1 MYCAYAVIAA
11 FSSTRWQLV
20 SGLLIGT
27 VADAAFGDPR
37 RGHPVAMFGRAA
49 AGLEHCSYADSR
61 LRGALHVAACLA
73 VTVGGATRADRSAG
87 RLRVGLVATATWAV
101 LGGRSLAGE
110 ATAVQRLL
118 DQGDLPAA
126 RERLTRLV
134 GRSTSRLDE
143 PEMSRAVVESVAENS
158 CDAVVAPLLW
168 GSVLGVPG
176 LVGYR
181 VINTLDAMIGHRSLR
196 YSNFGWAAA
205 RLDDVVNFVPSRA
218 TAVLTSL
225 AAPLVG
231 GSTRTTMLTARRW
244 GGAHPSPNSGMSEAA
259 FAGALGIR
267 LGGRNVYRDRVED
280 RPVLGDGRA
289 PCRDDIRTANRL
301 LRAVTVGAA
310 TAAAGIAL
318 APGGRG

>member
-1 MYCAYAVIAA
+1 M
-11 FSSTRWQLV
+11 T
-20 SGLLIGT
+20 GLLIGT
-27 VADAAFGDPR
+27 AADAALGDPR

-73 VTVGGATRADRSAG
+73 VPVGAATLVDRSAG

-101 LGGRSLAGE
+101 LGGRSLAAE

-126 RERLTRLV
+126 RQRLTHLV
-134 GRSTSRLDE
+134 GRNTSQLDE
-143 PEMSRAVVESVAENS
+143 PEISRAVIESVAENT

-181 VINTLDAMIGHRSLR
+181 VINTLDAMIGHRSSR
-196 YSNFGWAAA
+196 YTNFGWAAA
-205 RLDDVVNFVPSRA
+205 RLDDVVNFIPSRA
-218 TAVLTSL
+218 TAGLTSL
-225 AAPLVG
+225 AAPLIG
-231 GSTRTTMLTARRW
+231 GSMRATMLTARRW
-244 GGAHPSPNSGMSEAA
+244 GRAHPSPNSGMSEAA

-267 LGGRNVYRDRVED
+267 LGGRNIYRDRVED

-289 PCRDDIRTANRL
+289 PGREDIRTANRL

-310 TAAAGIAL
+310 TAAAGIAVTF
-318 APGGRG
+318 GGRG